1 MRVNPSRR
9 TTFATVFREMITPSS
24 WRSARIFGDPNT
36 PSEAPWDQTAFCSN
50 RSIRIAR
57 SDGFRASQAYDP
69 GLDISSSVAIRLIV
83 KLFFSTRINSNFRS
97 RTSSALSSS
106 VSSSTPAYAWT
117 GKP

>member
-36 PSEAPWDQTAFCSN
+36 PSEAPWDQTTFCSN

-57 SDGFRASQAYDP
+57 SDGFRASQASLGAFSETQVGVVRAKS
-69 GLDISSSVAIRLIV
+69 GLVAELRGHHD
-83 KLFFSTRINSNFRS
+83 RDEH
-97 RTSSALSSS
+97 
-106 VSSSTPAYAWT
+106 AWQFDA
-117 GKP
+117 